1 MWVNPLIYEGQGWVL
16 GVDVGGGW
24 GSAMW
29 TSKWRCCNAMCSLSV
44 RCFVVNYDCT
54 SWFYYVALE
63 DCPWLPTDTWRAGL
77 GCVCVWGGGGGG
89 GVRVGGWVG
98 GLGGAMWN
106 SKRRCCNAIYSLGV
120 LCCSQLCCYHRIVLD
135 FIMLRKMIRKYCLT
149 LLSYPI
155 LAWVMPV

>member
-29 TSKWRCCNAMCSLSV
+29 TSKWCCCNAVCSLSV
-44 RCFVVNYDCT
+44 RCFVVKTMLLPEDCT

-63 DCPWLPTDTWRAGL
+63 DCPWLPADTWRDGL
-77 GCVCVWGGGGGG
+77 YVCVCVCVCG
-89 GVRVGGWVG
+89 GVGGMGV
-98 GLGGAMWN
+98 AMWN

-120 LCCSQLCCYHRIVLD
+120 RCFSQLCCYHRIVLD
-135 FIMLRKMIRKYCLT
+135 FIMLRKMIRKYCFT
-149 LLSYPI
+149 LLPYPS
-155 LAWVMPV
+155 LTWVMPV